1 MMEHEGLI
9 ILLKNNPRQA
19 VKNLAEGLDTNK
31 IFTANNLKALEDQGY
46 IKSKRVKI
54 FKVYFK
60 KIEGG

>member
-1 MMEHEGLI
+1 MEYENLTV
-9 ILLKNNPRQA
+9 LLKNNLRQT

-31 IFTANNLKALEDQGY
+31 IFTANYLKALEDQGY

>member
-1 MMEHEGLI
+1 MEHEDLT

-19 VKNLAEGLDTNK
+19 VKNLAKGLDTNK
-31 IFTANNLKALEDQGY
+31 IFTANNLKALEDQDY

-54 FKVYFK
+54 LKVYFK